1 MTIIG
6 SVYFPGRYAI
16 TNSDEK
22 ISDIIKRAGGLNPEA
37 YATSSK
43 FYRQGEQINMSFEK
57 LIKYPRTRAN
67 INITDGDSIEIG
79 KKPNLVKVNGAVNN
93 PGSFQFISGQT
104 LKDYIDLAGGYVK
117 DASRFSSFVTYPNG
131 YSEKQSFLKLSPQ
144 VLDGSVIAVVAKET
158 EESFNFTQY
167 VTNLTTLWA
176 DITQAYLMIAIA
188 LRN

>member
-1 MTIIG
+1 MTISDLILESGGINMDGQNFRLELSSIEDNKWDSKKYVKTFVDDFINTNDLFNLYDDKKTILSKNSKPNDHVIIRNSPHNNTQRFVTIIG
-6 SVYFPGRYAI
+6 SVFPGRYAI

-79 KKPNLVKVNGAVNN
+79 KAK
-93 PGSFQFISGQT
+93 
-104 LKDYIDLAGGYVK
+104 
-117 DASRFSSFVTYPNG
+117 FSKG
-131 YSEKQSFLKLSPQ
+131 
-144 VLDGSVIAVVAKET
+144 
-158 EESFNFTQY
+158 
-167 VTNLTTLWA
+167 
-176 DITQAYLMIAIA
+176 
-188 LRN
+188 